1 MRFRPDWL
9 HDQAGQRPAAP
20 ALTVAGRTY
29 TFAQLAR
36 RIDQLA
42 ARFIHQGW
50 TGGPIGVWL
59 PDGLAM
65 IAAVWASPRAGGV
78 LVPFHAR
85 LPAPELADQLARL
98 GIQRLYTDHELY
110 AAVKPHLP
118 ETVQL
123 LFAGEDIDQAG
134 EGGEGVVVSATPV
147 PDHTLHTILLTS
159 GTTGHPKAVQLTYEN
174 HHASALAWRRFLKLV
189 PGDHYLGTLP
199 LSHVGGLGIL
209 FRSAL
214 AGCQVTCLPRF
225 DAETANALLDRGGV
239 THVSLVPTQ
248 LQRLLL
254 RRDERPFPA
263 SLKALVLGGAPAA
276 PGLIDAALQLGA
288 PLVKTYGL
296 TETASGVAA
305 FHVPDHPH
313 KKAAAGQPLGQ
324 AVLTIEDDDAQ
335 PLPPNRVGR
344 IVVAGPTVM
353 VAYIGGP
360 PTGGRLVTGDRGWLD
375 NDGFLTIAADP
386 AGLIISGGENVDPCE
401 VEQVLLT
408 LPGVLE
414 ACVVGLPDADLGQ
427 RVVAV
432 VSGAQGRAV
441 DVETLQQAC
450 RQRLAPFKTP
460 KEIIVWPALPK
471 TPTGKVQR
479 GQVLE
484 NLLRDQD
491 AGEG

>member
-1 MRFRPDWL
+1 MRFRPSWL
-9 HDQAGQRPAAP
+9 HDQARQRPAAP

-29 TFAQLAR
+29 SFAQLAR

-42 ARFIHQGW
+42 ARFVHRGW
-50 TGGPIGVWL
+50 TDGPVGVWL
-59 PDGLAM
+59 PDSLAM
-65 IAAVWASPRAGGV
+65 IAGVWAIPRAGGV
-78 LVPFHAR
+78 LAPFHAR

-98 GIQRLYTDHELY
+98 GIQRLYTDHDLY
-110 AAVKPHLP
+110 AAVKPRLP
-118 ETVQL
+118 ETVQVI
-123 LFAGEDIDQAG
+123 FAEEHG
-134 EGGEGVVVSATPV
+134 EGTDEGRKEAVEPV
-147 PDHTLHTILLTS
+147 LPETIHSIMLTS
-159 GTTGHPKAVQLTYEN
+159 GTTGRPKAVQLTYEN
-174 HHASALAWRRFLKLV
+174 HHASAEAWRRFLGLTQN
-189 PGDHYLGTLP
+189 DHYLGALP

-225 DAETANALLDRGGV
+225 DAETANELLDRGGI

-254 RRDERPFPA
+254 RRDGRPFP
-263 SLKALVLGGAPAA
+263 STLKALVLGGAPAA
-276 PGLIDAALQLGA
+276 LDLIDAALQLGA

-305 FHVPDHPH
+305 FHVPDHPR

-353 VAYIGGP
+353 AAYIGGP

-375 NDGFLTIAADP
+375 GDGFLTITPDP

-427 RVVAV
+427 RVAAV

-484 NLLRDQD
+484 NLLREQD